1 MYAVFQMDERDYDR
15 RLSAYPRLN
24 PSTWASMSRL
34 QALPLVHQ
42 ALADL
47 RDADDLALRHA
58 ASRALADL
66 ITAAAAAAPNP
77 DANPDAPSAPDD
89 AAANDGGNPGV
100 MSDGVHVGVTPG
112 VTPVAG
118 VGAGQRSELGLL
130 VQRVLF
136 PQIKR
141 SLGASNLAVR
151 QVRAYAKS
159 ANRLCHMVSSV
170 TLPLVQGMFLKG
182 NFCKEEVGCNKP
194 RYSDKQNLQN

>member
-1 MYAVFQMDERDYDR
+1 MDERDYDR
-15 RLSAYPRLN
+15 RLTAYPRLN
-24 PSTWASMSRL
+24 PTTWAALLRL

-66 ITAAAAAAPNP
+66 ISAAAAADLSPSTHPNAALRSG
-77 DANPDAPSAPDD
+77 DISTNPSTEPSGLS
-89 AAANDGGNPGV
+89 GGA
-100 MSDGVHVGVTPG
+100 T
-112 VTPVAG
+112 
-118 VGAGQRSELGLL
+118 AGQRADLGLL

-151 QVRAYAKS
+151 QVR
-159 ANRLCHMVSSV
+159 
-170 TLPLVQGMFLKG
+170 VQG
-182 NFCKEEVGCNKP
+182 
-194 RYSDKQNLQN
+194 